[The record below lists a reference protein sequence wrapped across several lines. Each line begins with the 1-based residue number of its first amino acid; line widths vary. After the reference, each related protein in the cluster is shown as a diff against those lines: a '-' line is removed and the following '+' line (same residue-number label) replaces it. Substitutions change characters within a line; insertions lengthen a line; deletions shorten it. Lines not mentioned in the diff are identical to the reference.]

1 MFFCDEMT
9 VKSLFIHMHWGR
21 FARAMMASP
30 PTRTLNL
37 EALEPAVYTEAVL
50 SALEA
55 VMSNVNLQALSPPS
69 RHTNASDP
77 PTAQATV
84 ASRPTQPS
92 QWWRVVDSLI
102 TGCKHHDW
110 WRLAEVWNWKY
121 KKLDKPL
128 GPIVFFE
135 QPVSSDLRPMAQNA
149 AADQPIQPPPP
160 SGGGGSH

>member
-77 PTAQATV
+77 
-84 ASRPTQPS
+84 S
-92 QWWRVVDSLI
+92 
-102 TGCKHHDW
+102 K
-110 WRLAEVWNWKY
+110 
-121 KKLDKPL
+121 
-128 GPIVFFE
+128 
-135 QPVSSDLRPMAQNA
+135 
-149 AADQPIQPPPP
+149 
-160 SGGGGSH
+160 